1 MVEPRCTE
9 MGRKQEGMLGMF
21 AGTIVSPDL
30 TLLASKH
37 PRSLEELNL
46 WLPRIVLCGRVMM
59 NATEL

>member
-1 MVEPRCTE
+1 